1 MLFSRIQRALNTN
14 VDTFFEPD
22 QLAQFENIL
31 SQGADRDT
39 LTKVLIGRV
48 KSENHILNSFDKH
61 IMIFRDPRDQFVSML
76 LYLFYDF
83 QLSGDQAGYD
93 ECFAALERKQR
104 DPEAFS
110 AIDLYSRLAA
120 CVGRAPV
127 AVFNNLHRVQSDYMG
142 AFSPHLACYEDLLR
156 GRWSALESYL
166 GMSLEHDAQVPD
178 QYTRVV
184 RSKGYGDWRRWLN
197 ADDIEYTNAQW
208 SESILAL
215 GYTLGEVEM
224 NQAIAVE
231 TSTDYVKQFNPRH
244 FRSSLQVPP
253 DVN

>member
-1 MLFSRIQRALNTN
+1 MLFSRIRRALDTT

-22 QLAQFENIL
+22 QLPQFENIL
-31 SQGADRDT
+31 SGGTDRDT

-48 KSENHILNSFDKH
+48 TPDTQILNDFDKH

-104 DPEAFS
+104 DPAAFS
-110 AIDLYSRLAA
+110 AIDLYNKVAA
-120 CVGRAPV
+120 CVGRAQVP
-127 AVFNNLHRVQSDYMG
+127 VFNNLHRVQSEYVG
-142 AFSPHLACYEDLLR
+142 VFSPYQVRYEDLLN

-166 GMSLEHDAQVPD
+166 GLSLTQDAQVPD
-178 QYTRVV
+178 EYTRVV
-184 RSKGYGDWRRWLN
+184 RSKGYGDWRHWLN
-197 ADDIEYTNAQW
+197 ADDVEYSIDQW
-208 SESILAL
+208 GQSILAR
-215 GYTLGEVEM
+215 GYSLGEVEM

-231 TSTDYVKQFNPRH
+231 TSTEYVKQFNPQH
-244 FRSSLQVPP
+244 FR
-253 DVN
+253 